1 MNKLF
6 YRFLFLLVLT
16 PVVTF
21 SQEIAALQKEAEK
34 LEVTS
39 QEQAF
44 KKYQEI
50 LNIQPVNVN
59 ALCKC
64 SELCSSIGHRQT
76 NNASKL
82 DYFKA
87 ARHFAELALRVSPTN
102 SEANFVMAI
111 ATGRLAMVLGGRK
124 KIEAVNEIKKYAELS
139 IKYDPNNFKPY
150 HVLGKWHYEV
160 STLSGFERTAA
171 KIFYGGLPPASMKM
185 AIYYYDK
192 SRALNPEFALNYLE
206 LAKAYNQD
214 GQRNKAVENLNRLM
228 TIPNKTQDDPRIKE
242 EGRKLMAQLK

>member
-6 YRFLFLLVLT
+6 YSILIFFLSAPFLANA
-16 PVVTF
+16 
-21 SQEIAALQKEAEK
+21 QDIASLQKDAEK
-34 LEVTS
+34 LEITN
-39 QEQAF
+39 QELAF

-50 LNIQPVNVN
+50 LSIQPININ
-59 ALCKC
+59 ALCKS

-76 NNASKL
+76 NNPSKI
-82 DYFKA
+82 DYFRA
-87 ARHFAELALRVSPTN
+87 ARHFADLALRVNPTN

-111 ATGRLAMVLGGRK
+111 AVGRMAMVLGGRK

-192 SRALNPEFALNYLE
+192 SRQLKPEFALNYLE

-214 GQRNKAVENLNRLM
+214 GQRKKAIEYLTKLM
-228 TIPNKTQDDPRIKE
+228 TIPNSTEDDPRVKE
-242 EGRKLMAQLK
+242 EGKKLMNALK